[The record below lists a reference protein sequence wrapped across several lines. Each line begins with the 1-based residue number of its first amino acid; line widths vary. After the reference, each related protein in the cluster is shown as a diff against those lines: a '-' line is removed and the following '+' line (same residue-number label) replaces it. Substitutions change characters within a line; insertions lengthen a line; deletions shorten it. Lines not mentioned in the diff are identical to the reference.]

1 MLVYVLQAVT
11 TDQSEGFHEAL
22 GEGSAVVLIDWEIPA
37 VAGGAK
43 PSVLDMVKIAIRET
57 NQDNLSGKPK
67 VSCS

>member
-1 MLVYVLQAVT
+1 MVSILQAVT
-11 TDQSEGFHEAL
+11 ADQLEGFHKAL
-22 GEGSAVVLIDWEIPA
+22 GESPTVVLIDWEIPA

-57 NQDNLSGKPK
+57 NQDYLSGKPK